1 MKLRNSQ
8 PIKYTVHKT
17 ITRKLVSQNQSIG
30 GGFSSQTPRV
40 VRISHRGDAAGFFSD
55 ECENAN
61 VRRVKKHVTEIR
73 MEMEKSIIKETSIN
87 AKKKKRPAAQPQRPA
102 PPKVEGGKKKY
113 RGVRE
118 RPWGKYAAE
127 IRDPTRRTRIWLG
140 TFNTA
145 EEAAIVYDMKAIAI
159 RGPNAMTN
167 IIKPPERVAPAEDA
181 EAEAAVICVPAMRS
195 FVRIGSHQTLF

>member
-1 MKLRNSQ
+1 MISQTTKKLDGRVNDA
-8 PIKYTVHKT
+8 TNAAWT
-17 ITRKLVSQNQSIG
+17 CEKLVSRNQSIG
-30 GGFSSQTPRV
+30 GGFTTNAARV
-40 VRISHRGDAAGFFSD
+40 VRISHTDGDATDSSGD

-159 RGPNAMTN
+159 R
-167 IIKPPERVAPAEDA
+167 AP
-181 EAEAAVICVPAMRS
+181 I
-195 FVRIGSHQTLF
+195 L